1 MKPFEYPENKF
12 VCISENDIFKE
23 KKRKKQKRK
32 HIDITELDIVPGDY
46 VVHENHGIGV
56 YKGIERIKTDNIY
69 KDYVKDRICGQHV
82 PIYVLATQADV
93 LQKYANADTDRKPTV
108 NKLGSMALE

>member
-1 MKPFEYPENKF
+1 MY
-12 VCISENDIFKE
+12 VLSENDIFKE

-69 KDYVKDRICGQHV
+69 KDYVKIEMR
-82 PIYVLATQADV
+82 ATECH
-93 LQKYANADTDRKPTV
+93 LRSCYT
-108 NKLGSMALE
+108 G